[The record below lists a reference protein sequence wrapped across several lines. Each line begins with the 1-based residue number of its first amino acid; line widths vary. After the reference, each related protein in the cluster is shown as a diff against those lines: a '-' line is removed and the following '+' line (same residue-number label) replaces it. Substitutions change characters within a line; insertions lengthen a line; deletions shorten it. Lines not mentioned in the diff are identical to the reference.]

1 MKIWKIWALG
11 AAFFAGIVFSGGAA
25 EAGSECSRVGVSA
38 TAITKEGSTM
48 IAKEGLYQSIFV
60 SGRKGRGA
68 VNVNCKYI
76 GVFTTCTARQIACK

>member
-1 MKIWKIWALG
+1 MKIGKISTLVT
-11 AAFFAGIVFSGGAA
+11 AFFAAIVFSGGAV

-48 IAKEGLYQSIFV
+48 IAKEGLYQSISL

-68 VNVNCKYI
+68 VKVNCKYV